1 MVNPKRMMQTAN
13 EEKTDVNLGIFDGDV
28 PHHEINEAISLADKV
43 ILFGEQTRLPH
54 FPDDDR
60 LPKLHAV
67 DDLVLLFW
75 KVLNKIPDN
84 LRTALIYGPV
94 SLTLIRDD
102 ALLSF
107 RDYRHHQAVH
117 IGRRRRTIYMP
128 EVLLKQAE
136 ELGYDY
142 WAIAEGLI
150 YAGWMLL
157 DYLLLVDVLI
167 AYGEDVKGTGGGRA
181 RLSEPYFRAYARE
194 HNHHRRSHPEQG
206 QCEVEEFINGYRSDL
221 VRVGHFNAYS
231 TEPLDIARG
240 LFNADLEHGW
250 SQGKMERI
258 ADIFEYPRMFLFD
271 RDIIHGAARQVAL
284 ARGDDI
290 APACFADVLHDYRDA
305 LRFDPAPL
313 MTTFCKGIIPKPR
326 AIFLQQVVEMGHR
339 GLQGFFE
346 SHRSG
351 ETESLDLVHPLWMY
365 LCSLSSDPAGV
376 FSRFGRCRALGRSG
390 VESGLERA
398 LAGILL
404 RLDKSPF
411 YPEFVNQLIEMGD
424 VAREEALQVI
434 GLHRLRNEDEWATF
448 RMKKQSIVST
458 ACEILDRMDSG
469 GSAADRALAERC
481 RVHDDELVTGLLQDN
496 PHRLTSD
503 LSGVLMYVR
512 SYRRTVAEFGA
523 ADPDANFQLASILIR
538 LDRSDHY
545 EQLAKRIPVLGPPA
559 ISALYEVLEQ
569 MPDRDDKKAVI
580 VNQARQLLGQVLLER
595 QLRSRARVRAVAG
608 VSQQRDDARREASAA
623 ELSSSPG
630 PSDPR
635 HDDSFAVEDFVPLSR
650 EIGEGRHLQDGTQR
664 GAKPGQ
670 VDDSRDHGFPTTG
683 DSDAE
688 ESG

>member
-1 MVNPKRMMQTAN
+1 MANQKRTMQTAH
-13 EEKTDVNLGIFDGDV
+13 EGKTDVNLGIFDGDV
-28 PHHEINEAISLADKV
+28 PHREINEAISLADKV

-54 FPDDDR
+54 FADDAR
-60 LPKLHAV
+60 LPKLHAA

-94 SLTLIRDD
+94 SLTLVRDD

-117 IGRRRRTIYMP
+117 VGRRRRTIYMP

-167 AYGEDVKGTGGGRA
+167 AYAEDVKGRGGGRA

-206 QCEVEEFINGYRSDL
+206 QCEVEEFIAGYRSDL
-221 VRVGHFNAYS
+221 IRVGRLNAYS
-231 TEPLDIARG
+231 AEPLEIARD
-240 LFNADLEHGW
+240 LFDAELEHRW
-250 SQGKMERI
+250 SKGKMERI

-271 RDIIHGAARQVAL
+271 RDIIHGAARQIAL

-290 APACFADVLHDYRDA
+290 APACFAHVLHDYRDA

-326 AIFLQQVVEMGHR
+326 AIFLQQVVEMGQR
-339 GLQGFFE
+339 GLSGFFE

-351 ETESLDLVHPLWMY
+351 DTESLDLVHPLWMY

-458 ACEILDRMDSG
+458 ACEILDRMDAG
-469 GSAADRALAERC
+469 GGAADRALAERC
-481 RVHDDELVTGLLQDN
+481 RVHDDEIVTGLLGDN

-503 LSGVLMYVR
+503 PSGVLMYVR
-512 SYRRTVAEFGA
+512 SYKRTVAEFGA

-545 EQLAKRIPVLGPPA
+545 EQLAKRIPMLGPPA

-569 MPDRDDKKAVI
+569 MPDRDDNKAAI

-608 VSQQRDDARREASAA
+608 VSQQREEARREASAGESTTPESVSGLDA
-623 ELSSSPG
+623 AQPV
-630 PSDPR
+630 D
-635 HDDSFAVEDFVPLSR
+635 DFVPLSR
-650 EIGEGRHLQDGTQR
+650 EIGEGRHLQE
-664 GAKPGQ
+664 GAQHGAVPGQ
-670 VDDSRDHGFPTTG
+670 VDGRRQHESSSPGE
-683 DSDAE
+683 SEAE
-688 ESG
+688 ESE